1 MWGIRRNLM
10 DMQLFWDSV
19 ITVVSVFGY
28 IGSWVALGLLIRWLI
43 LKIKK

>member
-10 DMQLFWDSV
+10 DMQLFWDIVAIV
-19 ITVVSVFGY
+19 IN
-28 IGSWVALGLLIRWLI
+28 IGVWVALGLFIMWLI